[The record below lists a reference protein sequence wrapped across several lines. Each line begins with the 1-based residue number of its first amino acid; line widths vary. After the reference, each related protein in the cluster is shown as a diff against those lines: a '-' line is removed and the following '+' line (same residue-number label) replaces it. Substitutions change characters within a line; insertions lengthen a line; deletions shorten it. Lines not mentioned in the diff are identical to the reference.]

1 MIQASEDSE
10 FIHETFL
17 SIFSSK
23 CVLLGE
29 CFDRESFDIG
39 DSFDFVNGCEVAFS
53 EFFNGFEELM
63 EALLID
69 LFGEV
74 EDPEFNSG

>member
-1 MIQASEDSE
+1 MIEASEDSE
-10 FIHETFL
+10 FVHETFL
-17 SIFSSK
+17 SIFGSK

-29 CFDRESFDIG
+29 SFDSESFEIG

-69 LFGEV
+69 FFGEV
-74 EDPEFNSG
+74 EDPEFNCG